1 LDSFASLHA
10 AQEDPVFAIIYSIAS
25 YVLFLG
31 VYLYFA
37 AFSDAVFV
45 PKSVDSGGA
54 LPAGWAIPIDLGLIL
69 VFGLQHSIMARSG
82 FKQSISRVVP
92 QHVERATYVLVSS
105 AALALVMWQWQ
116 PLAVPLWRVESEQ
129 TTILLWVLNVLGWLG
144 VPLSSLMI
152 DHFDLF
158 GIKQTF
164 AHFRRA
170 SMKRTGFVTPL
181 LYKYVRHP
189 MMTSFFIAFWVTPQ
203 MTVGHALLSLGMSL
217 YVLIGVHFEERALVR
232 ELGLDYERYR
242 ATTPKFVPLGV
253 FSTPVVSKSSERDS
267 TQQGV

>member
-1 LDSFASLHA
+1 ML
-10 AQEDPVFAIIYSIAS
+10 AIIYSLGS
-25 YVLFLG
+25 YLLFLG

-45 PKSVDSGGA
+45 PKTVDSGGV
-54 LPAGWAIPIDLGLIL
+54 LPTGWAVSIDLGLIL
-69 VFGLQHSIMARSG
+69 LFGLQHSIMARSG
-82 FKQSISRVVP
+82 FKQSISRVIP
-92 QHVERATYVLVSS
+92 PHVERATFVLVSS
-105 AALALVMWQWQ
+105 GVLAFLMWQWR
-116 PLAVPLWRVESEQ
+116 PLATPLWDVESEQ
-129 TTILLWVLNVLGWLG
+129 TAIVLWLVNALGWVG

-164 AHFRRA
+164 SHFRRA

-189 MMTSFFIAFWVTPQ
+189 MMTSFFIAFWITPQ

-217 YVLIGVHFEERALVR
+217 YVLVGVHFEERALVR

-253 FSTPVVSKSSERDS
+253 FSAPAVSARSEHDS
-267 TQQGV
+267 TQEGV